1 MSSNAA
7 LDYDDNTGD
16 CTHSGQTKGRTERPS
31 VMKSYDGII
40 LGAAVACL
48 LGSVQL
54 ECGAEEV
61 GLLYNSQTE
70 TIPLTPAAQAA
81 EMIQLPAG
89 FRVDLAAAEPMVQN
103 PIAMQTDTRGRLWV
117 VENYTYAERAKNFD
131 TSLRDRIIILEDRD
145 GDNRFET
152 RKVFWDGALKATSV
166 EIGFGGIW
174 VLAAPQLL
182 FVPDRDQDDIPDGP
196 PVVMLDGWNDDTIR
210 HNIVNGLRWGPD
222 GWLYGRHG
230 IAGTSLVGTPETP
243 PEHRIHVDCSIWRFH
258 PVRHTFEVVA
268 RGTTNPWGM
277 DWDDHGEMF
286 FINTVI
292 GHLWHV
298 IPGAYYQRMYGE
310 HFDSDV
316 YELLPQTADHFH
328 WDTDER
334 WSDIRT
340 LGVSDT
346 TDAAGGGHAHVGMMI
361 YLGDQWPAEYRGSAF
376 TCNLHG
382 RRLNRDSIK
391 RSGATYT
398 AHHEVD
404 FMKTAD
410 PWFRGIELLAGADGG
425 VFVADW
431 SDLDEC
437 HENDGVHRTSGR
449 IFKLS
454 YGRPLRAKG
463 IPDLARYSSLDLA
476 ELQRSSNEW
485 EVRKSRRLLQER
497 AATGFSME
505 GAVTRLQTVFRTDAD
520 VPTRLRA
527 MWALHC
533 MDATTEV
540 WLRKQLSDKNE
551 HVRVW
556 AIKFLTDAGTPSSES
571 REALEALALRE
582 PSGLVLTYLA
592 SACQRLLPA
601 ERWRLLQRL
610 GLQEEWAD
618 DAFYPLMVWY
628 GAAPAVG
635 EYPHEAL
642 AMLAKSRLPSLRRHL
657 ARRLTEEIE
666 RQPSAVSGILQ
677 LLLEQ
682 PDAKFRQDV
691 MSGMTAA
698 LEGWRKVQPPP
709 LWDDFRAQMADLPEG
724 ELRRLAQELAVVFG
738 DGRVMADLRRVA
750 EEGGPPEIRRAALR
764 SLVLAKDSSIVPL
777 LQKLLGDRDLATDAI
792 RGLAAFSHPRTAG
805 ELIQRLSSFRTPAR
819 TEAIATLTSR
829 AEYAL
834 PLLEAVGNGEVDR
847 AVISPFQLR
856 QMLVFENESIRLH
869 VHQHWPELRTIS
881 EAKASVI
888 DELKKSLSEDR
899 LQDANLSRG
908 RVLFMRQCAKC
919 HTLFDHGGTIG
930 PNLTGAQRHNI
941 HYLLENIVDPSA
953 TVAKNYQM
961 SVIVMNDGRVLNGT
975 VVGENERSVTLQTP
989 DARMVVVREDIEESF
1004 AAQVSLMPDRL
1015 LDVLDKDEVRDLI
1028 GYLMSP
1034 QQVPL
1039 PGASISVTD

>member
-1 MSSNAA
+1 MQSCDRIVIWVV
-7 LDYDDNTGD
+7 LTGL
-16 CTHSGQTKGRTERPS
+16 
-31 VMKSYDGII
+31 
-40 LGAAVACL
+40 LGA
-48 LGSVQL
+48 GYS
-54 ECGAEEV
+54 ECHAEEGGV
-61 GLLYNSQTE
+61 PYNSQLE
-70 TIPLTPAAQAA
+70 TIPLTPAAEAA
-81 EMIQLPAG
+81 AMIQVPPG
-89 FRVDLAAAEPMVQN
+89 FRVDLAASEPMIQN
-103 PIAMQTDTRGRLWV
+103 PIAIQTDTRGRLWV

-131 TSLRDRIIILEDRD
+131 TSLRDRIVILEDQD
-145 GDNRFET
+145 GDHCFET
-152 RKVFWDGALKATSV
+152 RKIFWDGALKATSV

-174 VLAAPQLL
+174 VLAAPYLL

-210 HNIVNGLRWGPD
+210 HNIVNGLQWGPD

-230 IAGTSLVGTPETP
+230 IAGTSLVGTPDTP

-258 PVRHTFEVVA
+258 PLRHTFEVVA

-361 YLGDQWPAEYRGSAF
+361 YLGDQWPAEYRGSVF

-382 RRLNRDSIK
+382 RRLNRDSIE

-398 AHHEVD
+398 AHHQAD

-454 YGRPLRAKG
+454 YGRPQTG
-463 IPDLARYSSLDLA
+463 ESIPDLAQFSSLELA
-476 ELQRSSNEW
+476 HLQRSANEW
-485 EVRKSRRLLQER
+485 QVRKSRRLLQER
-497 AATGFSME
+497 AAAGADME
-505 GAVTRLQTVFRTDAD
+505 AAVARLQAIFLKDPH
-520 VPTRLRA
+520 VPCRLRA
-527 MWALHC
+527 LWALYS
-533 MDATTEV
+533 MGATTEV
-540 WLRKQLSDKNE
+540 WLREMLVDENE

-556 AIKFLTDAGTPSSES
+556 AIKLLTDAGSPSRAS
-571 REALEALALRE
+571 REALETLALRE
-582 PSGLVLTYLA
+582 TSGLVLTYLA

-601 ERWRLLQRL
+601 ERWPLLARLAVH
-610 GLQEEWAD
+610 EKWSD
-618 DAFYPLMVWY
+618 DRFYPLFVWY
-628 GAAPAVG
+628 GAAAAVA
-635 EYPHEAL
+635 EYPQQAL
-642 AMLAKSRLPSLRRHL
+642 ALLAESRLPSLRRHL

-666 RQPSAVSGILQ
+666 RQPSAVAGLVR
-677 LLLEQ
+677 LLLDQ
-682 PDAKFRQDV
+682 QGSQFRQDV

-698 LEGWRKVQPPP
+698 LEGWRKVPPP
-709 LWDDFRAQMADLPEG
+709 LLWDEFSSKMAKLPSG
-724 ELRRLAQELAVVFG
+724 ELRRLAQELSVVFG

-750 EEGGPPEIRRAALR
+750 EGSGPPEIRRAAIR
-764 SLVLAKDSSIVPL
+764 SLVLAKDVDIVPL
-777 LQKLLGDRDLATDAI
+777 LQKLLGDRDLAVDAI

-805 ELIQRLSSFRTPAR
+805 ELIQRLPSFRTPAR
-819 TEAIATLTSR
+819 KEAIATLTSR

-834 PLLEAVGNGEVDR
+834 PLLEAVANGEVDR
-847 AVISPFQLR
+847 TVISPFQLR
-856 QMLVFENESIRLH
+856 QMLVFESERIRH
-869 VHQHWPELRTIS
+869 QVHEQWPELRKIPQT
-881 EAKASVI
+881 KATAI
-888 DELKKSLSEDR
+888 EKLKQTLSAEQLRAAD
-899 LQDANLSRG
+899 LSKG
-908 RVLFMRQCAKC
+908 RVLFMQQCAKC

-930 PNLTGAQRHNI
+930 PNLTGAQRHNL

-953 TVAKNYQM
+953 TVAKNYEM
-961 SVIVMNDGRVLNGT
+961 SVVVMNDGRVLNGT
-975 VVGENERSVTLQTP
+975 IVGQTERSMTLQTP
-989 DARMVVVREDIEESF
+989 EARVVLVREDIEESF
-1004 AAQVSLMPDRL
+1004 AARVSLMPDRL
-1015 LDVLDKDEVRDLI
+1015 LDVLEERAVRDLI

-1034 QQVPL
+1034 RQVPL
-1039 PGASISVTD
+1039 PGAAASLSD